1 MKYAAFSPL
10 QTPRLRLRKLK
21 SEDAAP
27 FYSRLGGNEAVTEHM
42 LWSPH
47 KDIAESE
54 TSIRKALQRY
64 ETGKYYRWAITLAEE
79 DSIVGIIDL
88 LGFDEDSD
96 TCSFAYMLG
105 RDYWG
110 KGYGTEALNAVFRF
124 AFTELKVAAIHADHF
139 AENPASGAVMR
150 KAGMTYLGTIPGK
163 YEKSGVLHDAPQY
176 RITRRDWF
184 RQHTRVR
191 EAEISDAPSLGTILS
206 RSFRS
211 AFAPFLSPETVE
223 ACGQEDNCIALMEN
237 LLREGKMHFLLGLLD
252 GVPMGL
258 LVWSGGPAPEQAEI
272 QAIHSL
278 PESWGTGLGAEML
291 RKALADMAQ
300 SGRKSVMLW
309 AFRENT
315 RARRFYEKQGFTF
328 TGEERIGEFDGVMEV
343 RYVRAL

>member
-21 SEDAAP
+21 SEDAP
-27 FYSRLGGNEAVTEHM
+27 LFYSRLGGNEAVTRHM
-42 LWSPH
+42 LWMPH
-47 KDIAESE
+47 TDVSQSEESIQRAIA
-54 TSIRKALQRY
+54 RY
-64 ETGKYYRWAITLAEE
+64 DSGKFYRWAITLAEE

-88 LGFDEDSD
+88 LGFDEASG

-105 RDYWG
+105 RDHWG
-110 KGYGTEALNAVFRF
+110 MGYGTEALNAVFRF
-124 AFTELKVAAIHADHF
+124 AFTQLQVTAIHADHF

-150 KAGMTYLGTIPGK
+150 KAGMTYQGTVPQK
-163 YEKSGVLHDAPQY
+163 YEKNSVLHDAPQY
-176 RITRRDWF
+176 RITRLEWF
-184 RQHTRVR
+184 QRHTQVR
-191 EAEISDAPSLGTILS
+191 AAEISDTPALGTILS

-223 ACGQEDNCIALMEN
+223 ACGQEKNCIALMTN
-237 LLREGKMHFLLGLLD
+237 LLGEGRMHFLLGLLE
-252 GVPMGL
+252 GVPMGE
-258 LVWSGGPAPEQAEI
+258 LVWSGGPTPEQAEI

-291 RKALADMAQ
+291 RRALADMAQ

-309 AFRENT
+309 AFRDNT

-328 TGEERIGEFDGVMEV
+328 TGEERISEFDSAVEV
-343 RYVRAL
+343 RYVRDL